1 VPTSSQQLLWADG
14 PDWAGL
20 GVVSTNVIVFTLL
33 ILIFSLSFFFW
44 KIYIV
49 VYAVYLY
56 LTKRDVL
63 SFSCE

>member
-33 ILIFSLSFFFW
+33 ILIFSLFFFLED
-44 KIYIV
+44 IYSSICCV
-49 VYAVYLY
+49 SISNQEGCAKFLV
-56 LTKRDVL
+56 
-63 SFSCE
+63 